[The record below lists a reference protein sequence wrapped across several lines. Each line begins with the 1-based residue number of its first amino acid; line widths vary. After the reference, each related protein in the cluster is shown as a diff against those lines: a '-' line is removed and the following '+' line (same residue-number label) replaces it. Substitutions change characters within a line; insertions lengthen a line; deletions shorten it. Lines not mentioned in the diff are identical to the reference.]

1 MFGFGQKRLD
11 IRRKK
16 QPRNKETISSKKRK
30 ERGEK
35 EEKKAQGRKLD
46 YGAIGREIV
55 ADGRVRRG
63 GVAAEGERERERRER
78 RGGEWMRPTP

>member
-1 MFGFGQKRLD
+1 MK
-11 IRRKK
+11 
-16 QPRNKETISSKKRK
+16 
-30 ERGEK
+30 K